1 MSAERKPEIHLE
13 IAHVLF
19 MDVVGYSK
27 LLVNE
32 QRELVQQLNQV
43 VLKTSQFRKSEAA
56 SKLIRIPAGDGMA
69 LVFFQTPEEPV
80 QCALEIAR
88 ALKSHRHI
96 RLRMGVHSGP
106 VDQILD
112 VNNQANVAG
121 VGINIAQRVM
131 ALGDAGHI
139 LVTNRVA
146 EDLAQDSHWQPH
158 LHGLGEIDMKHGVRM
173 GIVNVYTEELGNA
186 QPPEKCRSA
195 QQESAILLPSR
206 KGDSTISRKSVLAGS
221 AALLGLVLVIG
232 LLIFSRQAPPKQEVK
247 QTPPVARP
255 NSKSIA
261 VLPFENLS
269 HDPDNAY
276 FADGIQEEILTRL
289 SRIADLKV
297 ISRTSTQRYKTAPNN
312 LSEIAK
318 QLGVA
323 NILEGTVQRA
333 ADQVRVNVQ
342 LINAQ
347 NDSHLWAD
355 KYDRKLA
362 DIFAVESEIA
372 AKIAETLQAKLTGA
386 EQHAIATRPTENSEA
401 YQLYLKGR
409 YFWNKLTPEG
419 FQKAIE
425 YFQQALEKDPAYALA
440 YVGLADSYEMLGFWG
455 VLPPREMWPKGKAA
469 ALKALELDDNL
480 AEAHVALGW
489 VSFTYDW
496 DWPAAEKHFEQA
508 LALNPTSPAAHHWWH
523 SIYLGALGRSDEA
536 LAEAKRALD
545 LDPVSPVINHNV
557 AEQLYRA
564 RRFDQ
569 AIEQCRKTLEMDPSF
584 PQTHSLLGRAY
595 LAKGMYREALA
606 EMEKYLALSPRN
618 PAALASLAY
627 AHARSGERNQALRV
641 LDELGSL
648 SNQRHV
654 PSYWFAIVYAGLDEK
669 DRAFAWLEKAYAER
683 DGSLPML
690 KANPAWD
697 PLRSD
702 PRFADLVRRVGLP
715 Q

>member
-1 MSAERKPEIHLE
+1 MPVDRKADLHLE

-43 VLKTSQFRKSEAA
+43 VRKTSQFRKSEAA
-56 SKLIRIPAGDGMA
+56 SKLIRIPVGDGMA

-88 ALKSHRHI
+88 ALKNHPRL
-96 RLRMGVHSGP
+96 RLRMGIHSGP
-106 VDQILD
+106 VDQIRD

-121 VGINIAQRVM
+121 VGINMAQRVM

-139 LVTNRVA
+139 LVTKRVA

-158 LHGLGEIDMKHGVRM
+158 LHELGEIDLKHGVRM
-173 GIVNVYTEELGNA
+173 DIVNVYTEELGNP
-186 QPPEKCRSA
+186 QPPEKCRTA
-195 QQESAILLPSR
+195 QQEPEILSPPR
-206 KGDSTISRKSVLAGS
+206 KGDSIISRKSVLVGA
-221 AALLGLVLVIG
+221 AALLVLSLVIG
-232 LLIFSRQAPPKQEVK
+232 LLIFSRQAPPKQEAK
-247 QTPPVARP
+247 QTPPAARL

-289 SRIADLKV
+289 SKIADLKV

-312 LSEIAK
+312 LAEIAK

-323 NILEGTVQRA
+323 NILEGTVQKA

-342 LINAQ
+342 LINAE

-362 DIFAVESEIA
+362 DIFAVESEVA
-372 AKIAETLQAKLTGA
+372 TKIAETLQAKLTGA
-386 EQHAIATRPTENSEA
+386 EQHAIVARPTENSEA

-409 YFWNKLTPEG
+409 YFWNKFTPEG
-419 FQKAIE
+419 FQRAIE
-425 YFQQALEKDPAYALA
+425 YFQQAIEKDPAYSLA
-440 YVGLADSYEMLGFWG
+440 YAGLSDSYEMLGFWG
-455 VLPPREMWPKGKAA
+455 VLPPGEMWPKAKAA
-469 ALKALELDDNL
+469 ALKALELDDSL
-480 AEAHVALGW
+480 AEAEVALGW
-489 VSFTYDW
+489 VSFTHDW
-496 DWPAAEKHFEQA
+496 DWSAAEKHFERA
-508 LALNPTSPAAHHWWH
+508 RALNPTSPATQHHWH

-545 LDPVSPVINHNV
+545 LDPVSPLINHNL
-557 AEQLYRA
+557 AAQLYLA

-569 AIEQCRKTLEMDPSF
+569 AIEQCRKTMELDPSF
-584 PQTHSLLGRAY
+584 SLTHSLLGRLY

-606 EMEKYLALSPRN
+606 ESENYLALSPRN
-618 PAALASLAY
+618 PAALAALAD

-641 LDELGSL
+641 FEELKEL

-654 PSYWFAIVYAGLDEK
+654 PSYYFAIVYVGLNDKDE
-669 DRAFAWLEKAYAER
+669 AFAWLEKAYEER

-690 KANPAWD
+690 KVNPSLD